1 MLTDI
6 ESLQKEIETFQNNVK
21 YSNELTAL
29 LSNIIS
35 ALKNEEKMFEEKL
48 KMLET
53 GVSSVPDQLKTGNQ
67 DLIQQM
73 LDNISHAKAEYET
86 TLQNYLDELK
96 SVPKM
101 ISEKSDAQY
110 GEFLTSVKKEYNGY
124 IVALKD
130 TQTEMEKISNELD
143 LKYDSFLT
151 KMEAT
156 NMDQIYRICLETNKN
171 VNKKLTLVFAGTV
184 AAIVLSAVALILQF
198 I

>member
-73 LDNISHAKAEYET
+73 LDNIRQAKSEYEAS
-86 TLQNYLDELK
+86 LQNYLDELK
-96 SVPKM
+96 SVPKT

-110 GEFLTSVKKEYNGY
+110 GEFLTSVKKEYSNY
-124 IVALKD
+124 IVTLKD
-130 TQTEMEKISNELD
+130 TQANIEKLSNELD
-143 LKYDSFLT
+143 VKYSTFLT
-151 KMEAT
+151 KMEST
-156 NMDQIYRICLETNKN
+156 NMDQVYKTCLEMDKKF
-171 VNKKLTLVFAGTV
+171 NKKLSLIFAGTV

>member
-1 MLTDI
+1 
-6 ESLQKEIETFQNNVK
+6 
-21 YSNELTAL
+21 
-29 LSNIIS
+29 
-35 ALKNEEKMFEEKL
+35 
-48 KMLET
+48 
-53 GVSSVPDQLKTGNQ
+53 
-67 DLIQQM
+67 
-73 LDNISHAKAEYET
+73 
-86 TLQNYLDELK
+86 
-96 SVPKM
+96 M

-151 KMEAT
+151 KREAT

>member
-73 LDNISHAKAEYET
+73 LDNIRQAKSEYEAS
-86 TLQNYLDELK
+86 LQNYLDELK
-96 SVPKM
+96 SVPKT

-110 GEFLTSVKKEYNGY
+110 GEFLTSVKKEYSNY
-124 IVALKD
+124 IVTLKD
-130 TQTEMEKISNELD
+130 TQANIEKLSNELD
-143 LKYDSFLT
+143 VKYSTFLT